1 MNELELLMIKLQ
13 SMVAKMY
20 VQAHGYHWNIEGQDF
35 KQYHEFLLEIYEDVY
50 DSIDPI
56 SENMRKLGYKAPF
69 GLETWSHNSDLVT
82 NNDSSLAPRQM
93 LQELTSTNI
102 TVLAMLKRTC
112 DKANELDEQ
121 GLVNFLADRIDKHK
135 FWQWQLTSTLK

>member
-56 SENMRKLGYKAPF
+56 SYLWTLYAKMRFVVPK
-69 GLETWSHNSDLVT
+69 
-82 NNDSSLAPRQM
+82 SLA
-93 LQELTSTNI
+93 
-102 TVLAMLKRTC
+102 A
-112 DKANELDEQ
+112 
-121 GLVNFLADRIDKHK
+121 ADRLPLARTKA
-135 FWQWQLTSTLK
+135 